1 MDETLLEAIHR
12 LDQEIDEQKMVIA
25 RTREGIT
32 AIIEK
37 TSSHQSI
44 VEHRKA
50 ILVAKEE
57 LKKELAGNRS
67 YLLATEDLAE
77 EKLQL
82 IDLKDIMSH
91 NLVRYYRENDATQVP
106 MTNDHRA
113 KQLLVT
119 AKLGKEEAFQEQ
131 LRFK

>member
-12 LDQEIDEQKMVIA
+12 LDQEIHEQKMVIA
-25 RTREGIT
+25 RTNEGIT
-32 AIIEK
+32 AIIED
-37 TSSHQSI
+37 TDAHQSI
-44 VEHRKA
+44 VQYRQY
-50 ILVAKEE
+50 ILAAKEE
-57 LKKELAGNRS
+57 LKKELAGNSS
-67 YLLATEDLAE
+67 YLRATEDLAE
-77 EKLQL
+77 EKLKL
-82 IDLKDIMSH
+82 KDLKDIMSH
-91 NLVRYYRENDATQVP
+91 NLRYYRENDATQVP